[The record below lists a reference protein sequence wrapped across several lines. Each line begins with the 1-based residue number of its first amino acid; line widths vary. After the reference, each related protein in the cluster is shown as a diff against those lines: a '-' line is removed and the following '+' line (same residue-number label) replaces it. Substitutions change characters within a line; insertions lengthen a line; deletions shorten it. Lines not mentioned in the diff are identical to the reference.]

1 MQLFFYRIETSAK
14 ETFELNGDLSLIRF
28 HKKLFQI
35 MKFEFCVGI
44 KNNKI
49 KYKQFE
55 EVQNVTI
62 WFGRIFSIVSI
73 G

>member
-1 MQLFFYRIETSAK
+1 
-14 ETFELNGDLSLIRF
+14 
-28 HKKLFQI
+28 